1 MSESTSSTNPKGVTG
16 RAVVIYDGTCGLCQG
31 SVGWVSRRARP
42 DAFEFLPCQAPERH
56 ARYPAIA
63 EATCMEAIQLVLPD
77 GRVLG
82 GADAL
87 PEILRRLRGWRWA
100 AALFRLPGAGL
111 VAPLAYR
118 WIARNRYRI
127 SCAIGASRA

>member
-1 MSESTSSTNPKGVTG
+1 VGTG
-16 RAVVIYDGTCGLCQG
+16 EGGATAGIAVVIYDGACGLCQG

-42 DAFEFLPCQAPERH
+42 GAFEFLPCQAAERR

-63 EATCMEAIQLVLPD
+63 EATCLEAIQLVLPD

-82 GADAL
+82 GAAAL
-87 PEILRRLRGWRWA
+87 PEILRRLRGWRWV

-111 VAPLAYR
+111 LAPVVYR

-127 SCAIGASRA
+127 SCAIGAPRG

>member
-1 MSESTSSTNPKGVTG
+1 MAGMSG
-16 RAVVIYDGTCGLCQG
+16 RETPGLAVVIYDGACGLCQG

-42 DAFEFLPCQAPERH
+42 GAFEFLPCQAAERR
-56 ARYPAIA
+56 ARYPALA
-63 EATCMEAIQLVLPD
+63 EATCLEAIQLVLPD
-77 GRVLG
+77 GRILG

-100 AALFRLPGAGL
+100 AALFRVPGAGL
-111 VAPLAYR
+111 LAPIAYR

-127 SCAIGASRA
+127 SCAIGTPRG

>member
-1 MSESTSSTNPKGVTG
+1 GA
-16 RAVVIYDGTCGLCQG
+16 AVGLDDGCCGLCRG

-42 DAFEFLPCQAPERH
+42 GAFEFLPCQAPERR
-56 ARYPAIA
+56 ARYPAMA

-100 AALFRLPGAGL
+100 AALCRLPGAGHM
-111 VAPLAYR
+111 APTTCHV
-118 WIARNRYRI
+118 IARI
-127 SCAIGASRA
+127 

>member
-1 MSESTSSTNPKGVTG
+1 VGTG
-16 RAVVIYDGTCGLCQG
+16 EGGATAGIAVVIYDGACGLCQG

-42 DAFEFLPCQAPERH
+42 GAFEFLPCQAAERR

-63 EATCMEAIQLVLPD
+63 EATCLEAIQLVLPN

-82 GADAL
+82 GAAAL
-87 PEILRRLRGWRWA
+87 PEILRRLRGWRWV

-111 VAPLAYR
+111 IAPVVYR

-127 SCAIGASRA
+127 SCAIGAPRG

>member
-1 MSESTSSTNPKGVTG
+1 VGAIEGKETPGV
-16 RAVVIYDGTCGLCQG
+16 AVVIYDGTCGLCQG

-42 DAFEFLPCQAPERH
+42 GAFEFLPCQAAERV
-56 ARYPAIA
+56 ARFPAIP
-63 EATCMEAIQLVLPD
+63 EASCLEAIQLVLPD

-82 GADAL
+82 GAAAL

-111 VAPLAYR
+111 VAPIAYR
-118 WIARNRYRI
+118 WVARNRYRV
-127 SCAIGASRA
+127 SCALGAPRG

>member
-1 MSESTSSTNPKGVTG
+1 VGTG
-16 RAVVIYDGTCGLCQG
+16 EGGATAGIAVVIYDGACGLCQG

-42 DAFEFLPCQAPERH
+42 GAFEFLPCQAAERR

-63 EATCMEAIQLVLPD
+63 EATCLEAIQLVLPD

-82 GADAL
+82 GAAAL
-87 PEILRRLRGWRWA
+87 PEILRRLRGWRWV

-111 VAPLAYR
+111 IAPVVYR

-127 SCAIGASRA
+127 SCAIGAPRG

>member
-1 MSESTSSTNPKGVTG
+1 MSSKALKAAPA

-31 SVGWVSRRARP
+31 SVGWVSRRACP

-56 ARYPAIA
+56 ARYPAMP

-111 VAPLAYR
+111 LAPLAYR

>member
-1 MSESTSSTNPKGVTG
+1 MRAKDLKAAPA

-56 ARYPAIA
+56 ARYPAMP

>member
-1 MSESTSSTNPKGVTG
+1 VGAIEGKETPGV
-16 RAVVIYDGTCGLCQG
+16 AVVIYDGTCGLCQG

-42 DAFEFLPCQAPERH
+42 GAFEFLPCQAAERA
-56 ARYPAIA
+56 ARFPAIP
-63 EATCMEAIQLVLPD
+63 EVTCLEAIQLVLPD

-82 GADAL
+82 GAAAL

-111 VAPLAYR
+111 VAPIAYR
-118 WIARNRYRI
+118 WVARNRYRV
-127 SCAIGASRA
+127 SCALGAPRG